1 MQVKKVL
8 FWRDLITKKS
18 DNRWLK
24 FIFRDKKVTRVVG
37 SPASQGDASSWVVF
51 RPSTRCACLG
61 TKNHPALGISL
72 FSRAAHSLFTFLSLQ
87 INFRHRPLCFVL
99 RSLQKKYVVTNTAV
113 ACFACLTQKTSD
125 KKDSMT
131 CMSIVVYHCIF
142 FAMMATLDVR
152 HLNVMNTQSDGTLW
166 NLSTQ

>member
-1 MQVKKVL
+1 M
-8 FWRDLITKKS
+8 
-18 DNRWLK
+18 
-24 FIFRDKKVTRVVG
+24 TRVVG

-99 RSLQKKYVVTNTAV
+99 RSLQKKYVWIEKDTRA
-113 ACFACLTQKTSD
+113 LWEPKQKNKVFPLKQTPSQTCSGD
-125 KKDSMT
+125 TRGVQKALILDLHYIKIDGFQLKQPESLYNSLYVCKRCKKVS
-131 CMSIVVYHCIF
+131 
-142 FAMMATLDVR
+142 
-152 HLNVMNTQSDGTLW
+152 
-166 NLSTQ
+166 